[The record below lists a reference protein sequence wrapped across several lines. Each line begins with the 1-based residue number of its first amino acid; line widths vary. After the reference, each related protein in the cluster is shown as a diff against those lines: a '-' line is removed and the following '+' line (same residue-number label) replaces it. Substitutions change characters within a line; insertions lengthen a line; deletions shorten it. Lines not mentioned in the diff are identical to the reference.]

1 MFKFFRRHRTVVM
14 IALAACVGG
23 LVLFGVGSSSFMAS
37 PQDAIAKVNGKSITG
52 QQFDRVF
59 RAMSLQKPDATPA
72 QQKEM
77 MGQALNEIIREEV
90 LSKEAQRYGLQVTD
104 DELRM
109 QLAAIPA
116 FQKDGQFDEA
126 TYRQVVR
133 RMFGEGAD
141 EFEKNHRKDLLVR
154 KLNLLIAAGVQVSD
168 AEADASKDAVLAAE
182 KDPKERA
189 KAAANENEI
198 RDRVRDKQVN
208 LVFTDWLAK
217 MNSDLKVTIVSD
229 QFRQRLGGGPQQ

>member
-1 MFKFFRRHRTVVM
+1 M

-37 PQDAIAKVNGKSITG
+37 PQDTIVKVNGTNITG
-52 QQFDRVF
+52 QQFDRVY

-72 QQKEM
+72 QQKEI
-77 MGQALNEIIREEV
+77 MGQALNELIRQEV

-109 QLAAIPA
+109 QLASIPA
-116 FQKDGQFDEA
+116 FQKEGQFDEA
-126 TYRQVVR
+126 TYQQVVR
-133 RMFGEGAD
+133 RMFGVGPD
-141 EFEKNHRKDLLVR
+141 EFEKSHRKDLLVR

-168 AEADASKDAVLAAE
+168 AEAESERDSVLAAE

-189 KAAANENEI
+189 KTAANVNDL
-198 RDRVRDKQVN
+198 RDRVRDKQIN

-217 MNSDLKVTIVSD
+217 MNSALKVTIVSD
-229 QFRQRLGGGPQQ
+229 QFRQRLGGGPQ